1 MKLYQSMR
9 MALKSINSSKVRAF
23 LTMLGIII
31 GVSSVIILVSVGQG
45 TTSQITEQL
54 NGLGTNQLTVNIT
67 GRGATTSLTYEEA
80 LALGDIEGIANVA
93 PVISG
98 NATAKNKTDNVS
110 VTVEGITPSYEEVKD
125 FHVQAGRFLL
135 DIDNEYRQ
143 KVALIGSGTAE
154 DLFGTDNPVGQK
166 VQLNGISYKIVG
178 LLETKGSSLSGS
190 NDDIILIPISTAERQ
205 LKSKGVRSITIKTT
219 SADTVAA
226 AEKLEST
233 LDAKFNYADNAF
245 SVFDSQEMLETV
257 NSTTDTLSM
266 ALAGIAGISLFVGGI
281 GIMNIMIVSVNER
294 TREIGIR
301 KAIGAKK
308 FDILAQF
315 MIESIVL
322 SGLGGV
328 LGVGIGIAG
337 SWLLGKYSALTVSIA
352 WDMVLISFIF
362 SLLIGVIF
370 GMMPANKAARLRPIH
385 ALRNE

>member
-1 MKLYQSMR
+1 
-9 MALKSINSSKVRAF
+9 
-23 LTMLGIII
+23 
-31 GVSSVIILVSVGQG
+31 
-45 TTSQITEQL
+45 
-54 NGLGTNQLTVNIT
+54 
-67 GRGATTSLTYEEA
+67 
-80 LALGDIEGIANVA
+80 
-93 PVISG
+93 
-98 NATAKNKTDNVS
+98 
-110 VTVEGITPSYEEVKD
+110 
-125 FHVQAGRFLL
+125 
-135 DIDNEYRQ
+135 
-143 KVALIGSGTAE
+143 
-154 DLFGTDNPVGQK
+154 
-166 VQLNGISYKIVG
+166 
-178 LLETKGSSLSGS
+178 
-190 NDDIILIPISTAERQ
+190 
-205 LKSKGVRSITIKTT
+205 
-219 SADTVAA
+219 
-226 AEKLEST
+226 
-233 LDAKFNYADNAF
+233 
-245 SVFDSQEMLETV
+245 
-257 NSTTDTLSM
+257 M

-337 SWLLGKYSALTVSIA
+337 SWLLGKYSALTVFIS

>member
-1 MKLYQSMR
+1 MR

-226 AEKLEST
+226 AKAKLEST

-328 LGVGIGIAG
+328 LGVGIGVAG